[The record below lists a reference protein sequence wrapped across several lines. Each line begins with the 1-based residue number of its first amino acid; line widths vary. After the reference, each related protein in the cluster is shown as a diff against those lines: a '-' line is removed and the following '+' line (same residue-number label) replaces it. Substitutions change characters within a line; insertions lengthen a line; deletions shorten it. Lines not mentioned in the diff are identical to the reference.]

1 MKNSL
6 AILVFAL
13 LALAFGAAAEELC
26 PKLLGVGLPMLLSEV
41 QFVAARRPL
50 MTALLFAVAAGALE
64 DSLSLLPMATS
75 ASFFLAAVVAV
86 KGSGHPR
93 ALMAVTY
100 PLYQLW
106 LWLWVN
112 DLGNGVFARLVVAL
126 PVGVAVGWMASRLL
140 GWGERRVGIDG

>member
-1 MKNSL
+1 MEQNKKEGGLNISVRSFIT
-6 AILVFAL
+6 AI
-13 LALAFGAAAEELC
+13 
-26 PKLLGVGLPMLLSEV
+26 
-41 QFVAARRPL
+41 
-50 MTALLFAVAAGALE
+50 AVI
-64 DSLSLLPMATS
+64 
-75 ASFFLAAVVAV
+75 F
-86 KGSGHPR
+86 